1 MDLHD
6 PWTIGWIMGMVVG
19 NLTCYFLLHRPI
31 VRLKDD
37 YIDRLEKRR
46 FR

>member
-1 MDLHD
+1 MDLND

-19 NLTCYFLLHRPI
+19 NLTSYFLLYRPV

-37 YIDRLEKRR
+37 YIARLEKRV